1 LPIGILKGNPKMELR
16 REIPALICEL
26 LPAHGCV
33 IIPGL
38 GGFITHYKPAVI
50 QASSGKILP
59 PAAETGF
66 NPALRTND
74 GLLAQALSHKTGMP
88 YATALEKVQ
97 EFSWNCLASLN
108 MDQEVHFKGLGTLRL
123 DEYKNF
129 RFEPDKHANLLDDAF
144 GLAPVNAL
152 PLKHPTKPIQHKDRR
167 PERAAGIKGK
177 HIMEGLRWT
186 VMIMP
191 LILLAFY
198 SVYQTGVLEG
208 LVSYSSFSGIA
219 GSENNKTQETPVPLT
234 PDEKLRESYFAE
246 IHWPA
251 PITTETET
259 RPPSDTTLPVIVF
272 KSDIRP
278 RQDVKA
284 QPQVNTTEPVVNKN
298 EEPSVARQ
306 TQNIEEAKPKTDKD
320 IKNKY
325 HLIIGCFKERANAE
339 RLIKELRIKG
349 ITAFEAGTTPSGL
362 TRVSVG
368 AYASRAE
375 AEQARQEISKES
387 LPEIWIGKL

>member
-1 LPIGILKGNPKMELR
+1 MELR

-74 GLLAQALSHKTGMP
+74 GLLAQAFSHKTGIP

-97 EFSWNCLASLN
+97 EFSWNCLADLN
-108 MDQEVHFKGLGTLRL
+108 MGQEIHFKGLGTLRL

-129 RFEPDKHANLLDDAF
+129 RFEPDKHTNLLDDAF

-152 PLKHPTKPIQHKDRR
+152 PLKHPIKPIQHKDRSPKR
-167 PERAAGIKGK
+167 SAGIKGK

-191 LILLAFY
+191 LVLLAFY

-219 GSENNKTQETPVPLT
+219 GSENNKALETPVALT

-259 RPPSDTTLPVIVF
+259 PPSDSTLPVIVF
-272 KSDIRP
+272 KSDIRNP
-278 RQDVKA
+278 QATKA
-284 QPQVNTTEPVVNKN
+284 QLQGNPIKPVLNKK
-298 EEPSVARQ
+298 EEPTMAHQ
-306 TQNIEEAKPKTDKD
+306 TLDAEAAKASIDSK

-325 HLIIGCFKERANAE
+325 HLIIGCFKEKANAE
-339 RLIKELRIKG
+339 RLIEELRMKG

-375 AEQARQEISKES
+375 AEQARQEISKKS
-387 LPEIWIGKL
+387 VPEVWVGKL